1 MPKPFLLCCGLT
13 TRRARNSTDFPDR
26 ETFQALTALGASCN
40 LFVVRNLDYIFPHC
54 IFLTPQNPALQNAS
68 QYCGHVRLPPEA
80 DVQKEGLVER
90 LKGTVKWFNN
100 AKGYGFIGRADG
112 PDVFVHYSA
121 ITSEGYKS
129 LQEGDQVEFEIT
141 EGQKGPQA
149 ANVIKAA

>member
-1 MPKPFLLCCGLT
+1 MATKCILT
-13 TRRARNSTDFPDR
+13 VGTSPGPRG
-26 ETFQALTALGASCN
+26 ETCRKRGS
-40 LFVVRNLDYIFPHC
+40 
-54 IFLTPQNPALQNAS
+54 
-68 QYCGHVRLPPEA
+68 
-80 DVQKEGLVER
+80 KVER

-149 ANVIKAA
+149 ANVTKTA